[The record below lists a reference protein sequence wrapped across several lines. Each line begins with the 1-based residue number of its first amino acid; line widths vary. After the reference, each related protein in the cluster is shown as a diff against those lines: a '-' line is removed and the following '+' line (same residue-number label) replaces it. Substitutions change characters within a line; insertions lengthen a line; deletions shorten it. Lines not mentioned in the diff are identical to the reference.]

1 MASRGMVSSL
11 SSICQPPPGLRSM
24 VRSGIT
30 AITVLRSKAR
40 PGRGSRRRSSPIIP
54 ESRAALTP
62 QRCIRPARSPVARR
76 SRFSI
81 RRPIASSNWPRSTS
95 CRARHSARLRAK
107 TPGGSNWRRRASRE
121 EIRADG
127 LAQRLGH
134 DPARISSLLA
144 RLRQFDPPGV
154 FARSL
159 AECLALQLVDR
170 GQFDEAMGRL
180 IENLDLLATGD
191 RAGLMQRCGVN
202 AARLSGMIGELR
214 RLDPR
219 PGLAFDRSTVIAVIP
234 DLTIERSP
242 GGGWQIELNDET
254 MPRLAINESYP
265 LPPAA
270 DVTAQRYLKE
280 RRTTAHWLLRALDRR
295 AETLLRVAGEI
306 VARQGA
312 FLEGGAA
319 ALKPLSRRQVAAVLG
334 LHESTVGR
342 ATVNKYAATPRGV
355 LALVD
360 FFGGRLSAKGEPA
373 GHAPAAVRVR
383 LKGLIEAEPTDRPIS
398 DDRLAALLRDEGIAI
413 ARRTVAKYREMLRIP
428 PSFQR
433 G

>member
-1 MASRGMVSSL
+1 
-11 SSICQPPPGLRSM
+11 
-24 VRSGIT
+24 
-30 AITVLRSKAR
+30 
-40 PGRGSRRRSSPIIP
+40 
-54 ESRAALTP
+54 
-62 QRCIRPARSPVARR
+62 
-76 SRFSI
+76 
-81 RRPIASSNWPRSTS
+81 
-95 CRARHSARLRAK
+95 
-107 TPGGSNWRRRASRE
+107 
-121 EIRADG
+121 
-127 LAQRLGH
+127 
-134 DPARISSLLA
+134 
-144 RLRQFDPPGV
+144 
-154 FARSL
+154 
-159 AECLALQLVDR
+159 
-170 GQFDEAMGRL
+170 
-180 IENLDLLATGD
+180 
-191 RAGLMQRCGVN
+191 
-202 AARLSGMIGELR
+202 
-214 RLDPR
+214 
-219 PGLAFDRSTVIAVIP
+219 VIP

-242 GGGWQIELNDET
+242 GGGWQIELNDQT

-295 AETLLRVAGEI
+295 AETLLRVVGEI

-433 G
+433 GAKKPLQATG